1 MKTKIQKQL
10 TRYASL
16 LLAVLL
22 LFVNSGCGT
31 SSTMPIQNNTE
42 TTSVEDTTPSTQEAT
57 STDLSETAYPVTV
70 TDQAGREVTFT
81 KEPEKIVSGYYIPS
95 SLLIALGLSDKVV
108 GIEAKAD
115 TRPIYKMA
123 APEFL
128 ELPNV
133 GTAKEFNLETCA
145 SLNPDLVILPLKL
158 KDAAQSLSDL
168 NIPVLLV
175 NPENQEQLEEMITL
189 LSTVTN
195 TKAKADDLISYINEQ
210 SDMLASKLASVD
222 KPTVYL
228 AGNSSLLSTAGP
240 SMYQSQMIELAG
252 AVNAAEEITDTYWAN
267 ISYEQ
272 LLSWDPSYIILASDA
287 EYTVE
292 DVLNDLRESLEIAH
306 RAGVKDSQ
314 IVLDPGVGF
323 GKTYEHNLQIINE
336 CDKVVNLGFPVL
348 LGTSRKSVIGLT
360 LDIPAPERS
369 VGTCATTVIGY
380 ERGCRIFRV
389 HDVRDNYQA
398 LLMAQAICKQR

>member
-1 MKTKIQKQL
+1 MKTKIQKKL
-10 TRYASL
+10 TRYVSL

-42 TTSVEDTTPSTQEAT
+42 TTSVEEVNPSTQDTT

-95 SLLIALGLSDKVV
+95 SLLIALGLSDKVT

-123 APEFL
+123 APGFL

-158 KDAAQSLSDL
+158 KDAAQSLSEL

-189 LSTVTN
+189 IATVTN
-195 TKAKADDLISYINEQ
+195 TKAKADELISYINEQ

-240 SMYQSQMIELAG
+240 SMYQSQMIALAG

-272 LLSWDPSYIILASDA
+272 LLSWDPSYIILASDV

-292 DVLNDLRESLEIAH
+292 DVLNDPNLKNCTAVKNKQVYAIPGEIEALDSPVPASILASIWLAGILHPDQISADTYTAES
-306 RAGVKDSQ
+306 
-314 IVLDPGVGF
+314 
-323 GKTYEHNLQIINE
+323 
-336 CDKVVNLGFPVL
+336 
-348 LGTSRKSVIGLT
+348 
-360 LDIPAPERS
+360 
-369 VGTCATTVIGY
+369 
-380 ERGCRIFRV
+380 
-389 HDVRDNYQA
+389 DNYYGKFYDIESQN
-398 LLMAQAICKQR
+398 

>member
-292 DVLNDLRESLEIAH
+292 DVLNDPNLKNCTAVKNKQVYAVPGEIEALDSPVPASILASIWLAGILHPDQISADTYTTESNNYYGTFYDIE
-306 RAGVKDSQ
+306 SQ
-314 IVLDPGVGF
+314 
-323 GKTYEHNLQIINE
+323 N
-336 CDKVVNLGFPVL
+336 
-348 LGTSRKSVIGLT
+348 
-360 LDIPAPERS
+360 
-369 VGTCATTVIGY
+369 
-380 ERGCRIFRV
+380 
-389 HDVRDNYQA
+389 
-398 LLMAQAICKQR
+398 